1 MLFVVIAVLCLTAQ
15 AGIKDSRLLRVSE
28 VSSLTLI
35 RLLTLNSIIL
45 TAAAVGTCSR
55 FGSRMVR
62 LQGQYW
68 TDEFQSGATFKVCDT
83 LPENLHEGISWPR
96 RRRAKIRIV
105 QGDRCANQ
113 QTQRE
118 IQEGRSVLGDG
129 SKSVHWLISERIRWL
144 KLYLLS
150 QTQHVYIYQV
160 CYSFWCPNILETNF
174 IENRIKISDNQ
185 RVNLRHILIS
195 NPANPSSNVLE
206 SRR

>member
-1 MLFVVIAVLCLTAQ
+1 MKFFVLFVVIAVLCLTAQ

-28 VSSLTLI
+28 FSSLTLI
-35 RLLTLNSIIL
+35 RLLTLDSIIL
-45 TAAAVGTCSR
+45 TAATVGTCSR

-83 LPENLHEGISWPR
+83 LPENFHEGISWPR

-118 IQEGRSVLGDG
+118 IQERRSVLGDG
-129 SKSVHWLISERIRWL
+129 NKSVHWHISERIRWL
-144 KLYLLS
+144 LSPLS
-150 QTQHVYIYQV
+150 QTQNFYTR
-160 CYSFWCPNILETNF
+160 FAILFDVQTF
-174 IENRIKISDNQ
+174 LKPILLRIELKLRIIKE
-185 RVNLRHILIS
+185 LICFT
-195 NPANPSSNVLE
+195 L
-206 SRR
+206 

>member
-1 MLFVVIAVLCLTAQ
+1 MKFFVLFVVIAVLCLTAQ

-28 VSSLTLI
+28 FSSLTLI
-35 RLLTLNSIIL
+35 QLLTLDSIIL
-45 TAAAVGTCSR
+45 KAAAVGTCSR

-118 IQEGRSVLGDG
+118 IQEGWSVLGDG
-129 SKSVHWLISERIRWL
+129 NKSVHWLISERIRWL
-144 KLYLLS
+144 KLSLLS
-150 QTQHVYIYQV
+150 QTQNVYTR
-160 CYSFWCPNILETNF
+160 FAILFDVQTF
-174 IENRIKISDNQ
+174 
-185 RVNLRHILIS
+185 
-195 NPANPSSNVLE
+195 
-206 SRR
+206 